1 MKESASRQLPYLN
14 YKIYNFDNESP
25 SDKKLILKSQANEIL
40 VNLKFKIINNIETI
54 NIISKKKNRLINS
67 SSLIYIYIYKSK
79 LQGTALDSCP
89 LTNMLSLRVF

>member
-67 SSLIYIYIYKSK
+67 SSLIYIYIYKTYSYIYYYIK
-79 LQGTALDSCP
+79 
-89 LTNMLSLRVF
+89 